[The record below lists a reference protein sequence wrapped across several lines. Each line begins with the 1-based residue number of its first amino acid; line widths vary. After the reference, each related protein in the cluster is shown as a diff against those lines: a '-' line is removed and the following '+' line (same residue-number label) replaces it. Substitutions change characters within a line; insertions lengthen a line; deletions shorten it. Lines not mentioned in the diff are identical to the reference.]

1 MQNIINIIVFLLIL
15 GSIIIIHEL
24 GHFLAAKY
32 FRVYCSQFSI
42 GFGPKIWSKQG
53 KETAINDAN
62 KYRNEQIPGA
72 EAESDKILQDA
83 EASKQQRINEANG
96 QVARFNAMYEEY
108 AKYPEVTKKRMF
120 YEAVEDI
127 LPEIKVIIQSADGN
141 TSTVLPLD
149 SFVSESN
156 SSINDRLSDEKA
168 DGDTEGEEE

>member
-1 MQNIINIIVFLLIL
+1 MNN
-15 GSIIIIHEL
+15 
-24 GHFLAAKY
+24 
-32 FRVYCSQFSI
+32 
-42 GFGPKIWSKQG
+42 
-53 KETAINDAN
+53 AN

-120 YEAVEDI
+120 YEAVE
-127 LPEIKVIIQSADGN
+127 IKVIIQSADGN